1 MAPYFPPAQIP
12 APASGA
18 GWGPVRTWAHLMV
31 VSLLTMTPCLL
42 LFFFTQRYFIQG
54 VVVSGVKG

>member
-1 MAPYFPPAQIP
+1 MQFYRQS
-12 APASGA
+12 ASGA